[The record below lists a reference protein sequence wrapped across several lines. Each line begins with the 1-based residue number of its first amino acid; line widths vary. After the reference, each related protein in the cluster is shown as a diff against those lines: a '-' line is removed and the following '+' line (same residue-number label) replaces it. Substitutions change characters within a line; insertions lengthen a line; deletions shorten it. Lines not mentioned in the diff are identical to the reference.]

1 MVYRPYGWTAEPIN
15 GSVMRPRIRL
25 FFTVFACLT
34 VAASARDHGQSKPLT
49 LPQRV
54 GRRVFQQRCA
64 VCHTPPMV
72 ISKPYGPALSRETV
86 AGREGAA
93 RSTIMDGETGLM
105 PGFRY
110 SLEPSQVEAILEYL
124 KTVEKPTPPTS
135 NWVSEH

>member
-1 MVYRPYGWTAEPIN
+1 
-15 GSVMRPRIRL
+15 
-25 FFTVFACLT
+25 
-34 VAASARDHGQSKPLT
+34 
-49 LPQRV
+49 
-54 GRRVFQQRCA
+54 
-64 VCHTPPMV
+64 MV